1 MNQSSYFCSVAIFAS
16 TLALS
21 ISLAIPAWA
30 ETVTDTTGSSDSPSS
45 TVGKQQTRLSS
56 TAGATAVADK
66 NATDSKATT
75 KSPAHASKKIVKRG
89 RKPSGYGEPGNV
101 STIPD
106 AKTPR

>member
-1 MNQSSYFCSVAIFAS
+1 M

-21 ISLAIPAWA
+21 LSLTPPAWG
-30 ETVTDTTGSSDSPSS
+30 ETLTDTAGPSDSPSS
-45 TVGKQQTRLSS
+45 NIGKQQTKLSS

-66 NATDSKATT
+66 NATDSNATT
-75 KSPAHASKKIVKRG
+75 KSPAHASKKVVKRG
-89 RKPSGYGEPGNV
+89 RKPSGYGEPGNI